1 MDGHWILNPGSVSI
15 PKGGSVQGYATL
27 EDDVFTLKEMDGTVI
42 RSVQL
47 TGDVAGAAI

>member
-1 MDGHWILNPGSVSI
+1 MSETVYTYTHG
-15 PKGGSVQGYATL
+15 
-27 EDDVFTLKEMDGTVI
+27 DVFTLKEMDGTVI